1 MILVLGSSRDSVFPQ
16 LTHHL
21 QESGHPFLAI
31 DEDAPTR
38 YSVQCEPAN
47 GNSIFRIV
55 GDGCDGKTPV
65 KSIFVRH
72 AVARKLEPE
81 YLQKMGQLQAE
92 LNFMLRVARCPIL
105 NSPANSLSNY
115 SKPYQAALLARAGFD
130 VPRSLITNIPAA
142 ARAFWEECNH
152 QVVFKGVSNVTTLAQ
167 LLTPETVL
175 LLNKLPC
182 SPTLFQE
189 YVAGDDYRVHVIGD
203 EAFVTRVVAEN
214 VDYRRASL
222 IQSEQIQVEAGNLPP
237 EIVDRCIAFTHS
249 LGLAASGMDFKQ
261 QASGRLV
268 ALELNPYPQF
278 TFYDR
283 RSGQPITRAVV
294 DYLIQHQATETNVF
308 A

>member
-16 LTHHL
+16 ITRQL

-38 YSVQCEPAN
+38 YTVQCEPAN

-55 GDGCDGKTPV
+55 GEGCDGKTPV
-65 KSIFVRH
+65 RSIFVRH

-81 YLQKMGQLQAE
+81 YLQQMGQLQAE

-105 NSPANSLSNY
+105 NPPANSLSNY
-115 SKPYQAALLARAGFD
+115 SKSYQVALLARAGFD
-130 VPRSLITNIPAA
+130 VPRSLVTNIPAA
-142 ARAFWEECNH
+142 ARAFWEECNRE
-152 QVVFKGVSNVTTLAQ
+152 VVFKGVSNVTTLAQ
-167 LLTPETVL
+167 LLTSETLPL
-175 LLNKLPC
+175 LDRLPC

-189 YVAGDDYRVHVIGD
+189 YISGDDYRVHVIGD
-203 EAFVTRVVAEN
+203 EVFVTRIVAEN
-214 VDYRRASL
+214 VDYRRAS
-222 IQSEQIQVEAGNLPP
+222 IVQSEQIRVEPGTLPS
-237 EIVDRCIAFTHS
+237 EIIHRCIAFTHS
-249 LGLAASGMDFKQ
+249 LGLAASGMDFKHQ
-261 QASGRLV
+261 PGGRFV

-294 DYLIQHQATETNVF
+294 DYLIQHQAKETNVF

>member
-1 MILVLGSSRDSVFPQ
+1 MILVLGSSHDHVFPQ

-21 QESGHPFLAI
+21 RESGHPFLAI

-38 YSVQCEPAN
+38 YTIQREPAN

-55 GDGCDGKTPV
+55 GDGCDGRTPV

-81 YLQKMGQLQAE
+81 YLQQMGQLQAE

-105 NSPANSLSNY
+105 NPPANSLSNS
-115 SKPYQAALLARAGFD
+115 SKAYQVALLARAGFD
-130 VPRSLITNIPAA
+130 VPRSLVTNIPEA
-142 ARAFWEECNH
+142 ARSFWEECNRE
-152 QVVFKGVSNVTTLAQ
+152 VVFKGVSNVTTLAQ
-167 LLTPETVL
+167 LLTPKT
-175 LLNKLPC
+175 LPRLDHLSC
-182 SPTLFQE
+182 SPTYFQE
-189 YVAGDDYRVHVIGD
+189 YIAGDDYRVHVIGD
-203 EAFVTRVVAEN
+203 EAFVTRIVAEN
-214 VDYRRASL
+214 VDYRRTS
-222 IQSEQIQVEAGNLPP
+222 IIESGEIQVEAGNLPP
-237 EIVDRCIAFTHS
+237 DIVDRCIAFTHS

-294 DYLIQHQATETNVF
+294 DYLIRHQATETNVF